1 MWERASL
8 YLNLRVNDLKRSME
22 KGRAVRK
29 SPCPVWGCSGEG
41 GSYSQYC
48 GASSYCFAVSCPSI
62 LPLVEKTN
70 RLLWPWRNPGLAQN
84 LHSGKDEKLGWAEQF
99 VSWHISSQCVGA
111 SGLCNSFHRGLM
123 RHRVGVIIFFNFSAM
138 KEIKGLFSLL
148 IVMTDSQ
155 FALIHFRQGS
165 VQ

>member
-1 MWERASL
+1 
-8 YLNLRVNDLKRSME
+8 
-22 KGRAVRK
+22 
-29 SPCPVWGCSGEG
+29 
-41 GSYSQYC
+41 
-48 GASSYCFAVSCPSI
+48 
-62 LPLVEKTN
+62 
-70 RLLWPWRNPGLAQN
+70 
-84 LHSGKDEKLGWAEQF
+84 
-99 VSWHISSQCVGA
+99 
-111 SGLCNSFHRGLM
+111 M